1 MATTKKKIK
10 KQTNLQTTKAL
21 IKHMEW
27 VCRDFML
34 TASALQV
41 LENSDPKCKK
51 IIDEFF
57 NNFGTTIRD
66 TSKEL
71 SDLVEKKISERA

>member
-1 MATTKKKIK
+1 
-10 KQTNLQTTKAL
+10 
-21 IKHMEW
+21 
-27 VCRDFML
+27 L